1 MKPAGKRALVPERRF
16 PEFRDAG
23 EWEVKP
29 IGKIATLRNGFAFK
43 SSTYSDNGRYKI
55 ITIGNV
61 QAGALF
67 AEDAKTI
74 SELPSDI
81 QLHQQ
86 LQVGDILISMTGNVG
101 RICRVDIEDCLLN
114 QRVGKFEIH
123 GADIEFFY
131 HILNKDS
138 FRDAMQS
145 RAAGGAQG
153 NLSSSAIEE
162 FTLSIPKQ
170 DAEQQKIADCLSS
183 LDELISLEAQRL
195 DALKAHKKGMM
206 QRLFPGEGETVPRL
220 RFPEFRDAGEWEEKS
235 VGDLGE
241 IVTGNTPST
250 ARPEF
255 YGGDIPFVSPADISD
270 HRYVDGTKTT
280 LTALGFDET
289 RPIKANSV
297 LFVCIGST
305 IGKVTQNVRECA
317 TNQQINSIIPNAEH
331 SDGFVYYS
339 LSLNAN
345 RIGNH
350 AGMQAV
356 PIINKT
362 LFSSVDL
369 LVPKIEE
376 QQRIADCLSSLDE
389 LITAQSE
396 RLATLKT
403 HKKGLMQQL
412 FPVLNEIEQQGL

>member
-1 MKPAGKRALVPERRF
+1 MEI
-16 PEFRDAG
+16 
-23 EWEVKP
+23 P
-29 IGKIATLRNGFAFK
+29 I
-43 SSTYSDNGRYKI
+43 
-55 ITIGNV
+55 
-61 QAGALF
+61 
-67 AEDAKTI
+67 
-74 SELPSDI
+74 P
-81 QLHQQ
+81 
-86 LQVGDILISMTGNVG
+86 
-101 RICRVDIEDCLLN
+101 
-114 QRVGKFEIH
+114 
-123 GADIEFFY
+123 
-131 HILNKDS
+131 
-138 FRDAMQS
+138 
-145 RAAGGAQG
+145 
-153 NLSSSAIEE
+153 
-162 FTLSIPKQ
+162 PP
-170 DAEQQKIADCLSS
+170 AEQQKIADCLSS

-195 DALKAHKKGMM
+195 DALKANKKGMM

-220 RFPEFRDAGEWEEKS
+220 RFPEFRDAGEWEVES

-305 IGKVTQNVRECA
+305 IGKVAQNIRECA
-317 TNQQINSIIPNAEH
+317 TNQQINSIIPNTEY

-339 LSLNAN
+339 LSLNAD
-345 RIGNH
+345 RIANL
-350 AGMQAV
+350 AGKQAV

-369 LVPKIEE
+369 LVPRIEE
-376 QQRIADCLSSLDE
+376 QQRIAAALSSLDE
-389 LITAQSE
+389 LITAQTD
-396 RLATLKT
+396 RLAALKT

-412 FPVLNEIEQQGL
+412 FPTTEVNI